1 MIQVTLN
8 LNEEETKSIFKQ
20 ALAEMLAEK
29 NEMIY
34 DALAE
39 VLEDMALA
47 RAIAEGET
55 TETVSREELFQIFA
69 GVD

>member
-20 ALAEMLAEK
+20 ALAEMLAER

-34 DALAE
+34 EALAE

-55 TETVSREELFQIFA
+55 TESVSRDEVFQILT
-69 GVD
+69 GVG